1 MIKRTSIAWLVA
13 IVLIGIALGWVLVR
27 IVDSTTGRILGV
39 PLIASLGLWALA
51 IGVLLW
57 AVVSRPR
64 LIHPDDRGHSSRGPQ
79 PVPVPTGDPQAV
91 RRAHPD
97 RMPPLLAART
107 AALAMAASRTG
118 ALIGGFYLGIIAAL
132 IGVISTPS
140 GSDSVTASLIAAGA
154 CAVLVGSAIWL
165 ESMCR
170 LRGGD

>member
-1 MIKRTSIAWLVA
+1 MIKRTSIAWLV
-13 IVLIGIALGWVLVR
+13 IVALIGIAVGWVVVR
-27 IVDSTTGRILGV
+27 VVEALAGRILAV
-39 PLIASLGLWALA
+39 PLIASIGLWALA
-51 IGVLLW
+51 LGVLAW

-64 LIHPDDRGHSSRGPQ
+64 LTHPDDRRSPGRGLK
-79 PVPVPTGDPQAV
+79 PVHVTSPDPDAV
-91 RRAHPD
+91 RRSHPD

-118 ALIGGFYLGIIAAL
+118 AVIGGFYVGVIAAL

-140 GSDSVTASLIAAGA
+140 GSDSVTASLIAVGA

-170 LRGGD
+170 LRGEE